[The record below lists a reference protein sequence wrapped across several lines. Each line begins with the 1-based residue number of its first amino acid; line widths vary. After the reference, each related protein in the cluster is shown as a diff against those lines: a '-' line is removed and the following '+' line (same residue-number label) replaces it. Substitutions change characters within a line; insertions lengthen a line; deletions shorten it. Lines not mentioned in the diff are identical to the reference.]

1 MTENLEGEYGPLME
15 HYVTYGDGTYVEG
28 NLPFF
33 QMGSDDSLMTEGWFC
48 GTGRERY
55 DFLGEGDTPTFLP
68 LIDLGFNY
76 GENFGYGTLAGR
88 FVKDADY
95 AKAGICNY
103 YVPEN
108 DVFSMSD
115 WANVGAETEPA
126 NYDSGARYVTDIFN
140 QFAARVEWGMTND
153 YGQANHAPDVT
164 VKEGNEITAKA
175 GEIVTLSANA
185 SDPDGDELTYYWY
198 QYKEAGTY
206 GQDVVLTETDAEG
219 TMTFT
224 VPEDA
229 SGSTIHMLVRVT
241 DSGKHNLTHYQRVI
255 ITVE

>member
-1 MTENLEGEYGPLME
+1 
-15 HYVTYGDGTYVEG
+15 
-28 NLPFF
+28 
-33 QMGSDDSLMTEGWFC
+33 
-48 GTGRERY
+48 
-55 DFLGEGDTPTFLP
+55 
-68 LIDLGFNY
+68 
-76 GENFGYGTLAGR
+76 
-88 FVKDADY
+88 
-95 AKAGICNY
+95 
-103 YVPEN
+103 
-108 DVFSMSD
+108 
-115 WANVGAETEPA
+115 
-126 NYDSGARYVTDIFN
+126 
-140 QFAARVEWGMTND
+140 MTND